1 MKSIKWKLLLP
12 IYVMV
17 FLFVAFMGLQIATIN
32 RDLNLVKEMESKY
45 FATVTKAD
53 ELKLSV
59 VQVQQWLTDIS
70 ATRGEA
76 GLDDGFEEAELYAK
90 RVRSLVEE
98 LREIDPSNNQQL
110 ENIEN
115 SFEPYYE
122 NGIKMANA
130 YIKNGSDGG
139 NQMMGEFDTYAHE
152 INRNVDD
159 FIVVAHE
166 NIITSISDIEN
177 SIYIS
182 MILAMISILATILIC
197 VNINRIVAKRLIE
210 PLVEIRNASN
220 QLSLGNL
227 QVDIT
232 YTADDEIGQL
242 SADIS
247 KTANI
252 LNEYISDISSCMS
265 EMETGNLSVKTKS
278 DFKGDFVALKKS
290 IEHFN
295 FSISETL
302 SQINMSSN
310 EVSEGSNQVS
320 ASAQSLANG
329 AIAQNCVIEE
339 LSNTIEEL
347 SSEIQLNAKKADDA
361 NFMVS
366 NVGSEAQESNKQ
378 MQEMIDAM
386 EHIRISSGEIGKIIK
401 TIEDIAFQT
410 NILAL
415 NAAVEA
421 ARAGSSG
428 KGFAVVADEVRSLA
442 SKSAFAAKNTTA
454 LIESSFQAVE
464 NGSKIANATAKSLSN
479 VSEGIRSVVAVI
491 AEISSESNQQAKDV
505 KELESDVEQISSI
518 TQTISATAE
527 ESSAISEELSGQ
539 SSMLKDLVGQFKFN

>member
-265 EMETGNLSVKTKS
+265 EMETGNLRVKTKS